1 MHYAASLLIFT
12 ALAAAQSVPPAI
24 FTDPPADK
32 AHPAKMTVIHIPTH
46 GLLING
52 VVYSPTGAGPHP
64 TIVICHGL
72 PGNEKNLDLAQA
84 LRRAGWNA
92 VTFNY
97 RGSWGSP
104 GNFRF
109 AQNLEDA
116 NAVLAYL
123 RANAST
129 LGVDTRRIV
138 LAGHSMGG
146 WVVAHTAA
154 QDHALIGAILISAS
168 DMGRSGT
175 RPPDRLLKS
184 MADDLESLNGTTAE
198 TMAAELRDNAQA
210 FRMENA
216 AAGLAPLPLLALTA
230 DDGLAPDATALV
242 KAIEAKGGHQA
253 TVKHFAT
260 DHSFS
265 DHRIALESEIINW
278 LAALLKQN

>member
-1 MHYAASLLIFT
+1 MNYAASLLILT
-12 ALAAAQSVPPAI
+12 ALGVAAQSVPPAI

-116 NAVLAYL
+116 KAVLAFL
-123 RANAST
+123 RDSANATT
-129 LGVDTRRIV
+129 LGVDTSRMV

-154 QDHALIGAILISAS
+154 QDHGLMGAILISAA
-168 DMGRSGT
+168 DMGRAGT
-175 RPPDRLLKS
+175 SPPDHLLQS

-198 TMAAELRDNAQA
+198 TMAAELRDNAKA
-210 FRMENA
+210 FGMENA
-216 AAGLAPLPLLALTA
+216 AAGLAQIPLLAITA
-230 DDGLAPDATALV
+230 DDGLAPDAAALV
-242 KAIEAKGGHQA
+242 SAIEAKGGPQSHRQA
-253 TVKHFAT
+253 FPHGP
-260 DHSFS
+260 
-265 DHRIALESEIINW
+265 
-278 LAALLKQN
+278 